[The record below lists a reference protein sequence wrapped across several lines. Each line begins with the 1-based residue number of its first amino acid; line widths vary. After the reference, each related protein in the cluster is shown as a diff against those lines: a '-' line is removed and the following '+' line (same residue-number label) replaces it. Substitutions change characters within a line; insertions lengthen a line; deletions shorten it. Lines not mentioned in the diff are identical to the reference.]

1 MIVRSHI
8 ESERLEPGPYKCMLT
23 LTSKTHFGV
32 MRGGQK
38 QSREGNL
45 GRSPKFGWTGRPKAN
60 NILLVKLI
68 SGAKEKV
75 EIEEQL
81 SQCLLLDVK
90 GKSRGK
96 RLCGGCW
103 KEVQWL
109 VTRGLAAVGC

>member
-1 MIVRSHI
+1 MID
-8 ESERLEPGPYKCMLT
+8 RL
-23 LTSKTHFGV
+23 V
-32 MRGGQK
+32 
-38 QSREGNL
+38 
-45 GRSPKFGWTGRPKAN
+45 
-60 NILLVKLI
+60 

-90 GKSRGK
+90 GKSWGK
-96 RLCGGCW
+96 RLCGGPGGCW